1 LTLDPGP
8 LEPVPLRTP
17 RRAEAGAGE
26 RTPADPAR
34 RLARLAR
41 EAEARLGRR
50 VLGQPEAVGSVV
62 RSLRRAAAGLSSGRG
77 PLGTLLFVGPTGT
90 GKTELARALAEE
102 LGGPPRLVRVDC
114 SEFGGKHETSK
125 LLGAPPGYV
134 GHEHGSSLARRL
146 PAEGESV
153 VLFDEVEKAHPHL
166 HELLLQVLDEGQ
178 LTDGRGQRLDFRRSF
193 VILTSNAGTRELGA
207 AKDRL
212 GFARGAL
219 PEDER
224 QTLAQHALGAAFAPE
239 FLARLD
245 EIVLFRELSARE
257 LGAVAEQALLALALR
272 VRGRRKRVCFSP
284 AVARW
289 ASARA
294 AERDCGARGVLHCI
308 RREIEA
314 PLAEALL
321 AAEDGEWIEVSIRGG
336 RPRIAHAA

>member
-1 LTLDPGP
+1 M
-8 LEPVPLRTP
+8 
-17 RRAEAGAGE
+17 
-26 RTPADPAR
+26 
-34 RLARLAR
+34 
-41 EAEARLGRR
+41 
-50 VLGQPEAVGSVV
+50 LGQPEAVASVV
-62 RSLRRAAAGLSSGRG
+62 RALRRAAAGLSSPRG

-102 LGGPPRLVRVDC
+102 LGGPRRLVRVDC

-134 GHEHGSSLARRL
+134 GHEHGSQLARRL
-146 PAEGESV
+146 AGEAETV

-178 LTDGRGQRLDFRRSF
+178 LTDGRGVRLDFRRSF
-193 VILTSNAGTRELGA
+193 VILTSNAGTRALAA
-207 AKDRL
+207 AKERL
-212 GFARGAL
+212 GFARGAV

-224 QTLAQHALGAAFAPE
+224 HALVRHALGAAFAPE

-272 VRGRRKRVCFSP
+272 VRARQKRVCFSS

-289 ASARA
+289 ASTRA
-294 AERDCGARGVLHCI
+294 LERDCGARSVLHCI

-321 AAEDGEWIEVSIRGG
+321 AAEESEWIEVSIRRG